1 MELFVKTMYK
11 VIDWPLQHNTKTIN
25 LRFFW
30 FSEVLIHCPF
40 PRSLF
45 RSVMCIKVIAN
56 ILLSETPVSVF
67 LLWFPNNDA
76 ATVFSISYI
85 KQVFRIII
93 NVQEIKQSLKIN
105 SSKRINK
112 SECYVVNF
120 LPLTVFKTWYYFL

>member
-1 MELFVKTMYK
+1 
-11 VIDWPLQHNTKTIN
+11 
-25 LRFFW
+25 
-30 FSEVLIHCPF
+30 
-40 PRSLF
+40 
-45 RSVMCIKVIAN
+45 MCIKVIAN

-93 NVQEIKQSLKIN
+93 NDQEIKQSLKIN

-112 SECYVVNF
+112 SEYYVINF
-120 LPLTVFKTWYYFL
+120 LPLIFLKLDVTFYNKIRVFIIVY